1 MRSVLLSESLFLS
14 TPSARRATF
23 SAENWPK
30 TYSIFLSTPS
40 ARRATHLGNSC
51 CCLHIDFYP
60 RPPRGGRPSAAA
72 TVSIT
77 MPFLSTPS
85 ARRAT
90 PQWSLNRL
98 FIFISIHALREEGD
112 GLRLQGQT
120 RPADFY
126 PRPPRGG
133 RPFNK
138 RMRDE
143 VGKFLSTPSA
153 RRATSKV
160 EDWEKHMIISIHALR
175 EEGDHQHTE
184 VILVRPISIHAL
196 REEGDLLP
204 DPDERRGQD
213 LYPRPPRGGRPNYF
227 RVGSRCFDF
236 YPRPPRGGRPLTR
249 KVWQRMLRFLSTPSA
264 RRATLI

>member
-1 MRSVLLSESLFLS
+1 M
-14 TPSARRATF
+14 
-23 SAENWPK
+23 
-30 TYSIFLSTPS
+30 
-40 ARRATHLGNSC
+40 GNSC

-153 RRATSKV
+153 RRATAKGTKAQLVGLFLSTPSARRATYYSLFSYNDKN
-160 EDWEKHMIISIHALR
+160 ISIHALR
-175 EEGDHQHTE
+175 EEGDKKTRQRSRAKSNFYP
-184 VILVRPISIHAL
+184 RPPRGGRHPRLLPVLPCPVISIHAL
-196 REEGDLLP
+196 REEGDTSTLWSSSC
-204 DPDERRGQD
+204 
-213 LYPRPPRGGRPNYF
+213 
-227 RVGSRCFDF
+227 SRYF
-236 YPRPPRGGRPLTR
+236 YPRPPRGGR
-249 KVWQRMLRFLSTPSA
+249 QSA
-264 RRATLI
+264 SALEPPE